1 MFGALSLVRNCQT
14 VKRAQLLLNC
24 DQKAVYWL
32 TNVTVLSAN
41 SVLTRSMTEYKLDG
55 DPEVIIILILN
66 IYTQTRYLATT
77 SADQTAKLWRT
88 SDFTLHS
95 TLQTEN
101 QRWVWDIA
109 FSADSQ
115 YAITGEG
122 LQVL

>member
-1 MFGALSLVRNCQT
+1 MQSMVDDNTSNSLGFF
-14 VKRAQLLLNC
+14 
-24 DQKAVYWL
+24 YF
-32 TNVTVLSAN
+32 
-41 SVLTRSMTEYKLDG
+41 
-55 DPEVIIILILN
+55 IIVFPLI
-66 IYTQTRYLATT
+66 RYLATT

-115 YAITGEG
+115 YAITGWC
-122 LQVL
+122 LKFFSSLTLLFL